1 MGSGIAQT
9 AQWVVFRLDD
19 GRYALPLSAVERI
32 VRAAQVT
39 PLPLA
44 PPAVLGALDVAGEI
58 LPVFDLRL
66 RFGLP
71 QRPLDPADQFI
82 IAHTTKRK
90 VVLAVDSAQ
99 GVIEHAVTSVVDS
112 RQLTPQLAH
121 IRGVMALEDGLVL
134 IQNLE
139 ELLSQDE
146 TLALDRALRAQEGSH
161 VR

>member
-1 MGSGIAQT
+1 MGSGIAQS

-32 VRAAQVT
+32 VRAAQIT

-44 PPAVLGALDVAGEI
+44 PPIVLGALDVAGEI

-71 QRPLDPADQFI
+71 QRPLDPSDQFV
-82 IAHTTKRK
+82 IAHTSRRK

-99 GVIEHAVTSVVDS
+99 GVIEHPASSVVDS
-112 RQLTPQLAH
+112 QQLTAEIAH
-121 IRGVMALEDGLVL
+121 IRGVMALDDGLVL

-146 TLALDRALRAQEGSH
+146 ALALDRALRAQEGSH